1 MKTIRIATMAG
12 VMALPMLL
20 AGGLGLAHAEDVTI
34 GLATAQTGGLAF
46 ADQPS
51 LAGFKLAVDEINERG
66 GLGGKFKITLDV
78 KDTRSDTAATVQA
91 AQELVAAGVK
101 VLITPCDADPSIAA
115 GQISQPA
122 GIPTFTFCGSTP
134 TIPDA
139 VGDYMFGTYPA
150 DNAQAAI
157 LADFAV
163 SKGYKTGYI
172 LKSPDSA
179 YTLKLPEYFAQVFT
193 AKGGAIAGEGS
204 YTMGQQDFAAEV
216 TKIKALD
223 PQPDFIMTAAYE
235 PDFPAFIQ
243 QLRGAGI
250 TAPVIG
256 SDGIDSPTITGLGA
270 VADGVVHT
278 TAGYASEGSKLKAFY
293 DKFAEK
299 TGAAPETVYVAT
311 GYEIPY
317 ILDAAVAAAGTMD
330 GAALRDAIANLKD
343 VDGVTG
349 KITYAGTNRMP
360 SRDITLVEINGGT
373 RTPVLTATPDPVSV
387 PAP

>member
-1 MKTIRIATMAG
+1 MTSFRFA
-12 VMALPMLL
+12 ALASAMFFAASAAPAL
-20 AGGLGLAHAEDVTI
+20 AEDITI

-51 LAGFKLAVDEINERG
+51 LAGFKLAVDEINAKG
-66 GLGGKFKITLDV
+66 GLGGKYKITLDV
-78 KDTRSDTAATVQA
+78 KDTRTDTATTVQA

-122 GIPTFTFCGSTP
+122 QIPTFTFCGSTP
-134 TIPDA
+134 TITDA

-150 DNAQAAI
+150 DNAQATI
-157 LADFAV
+157 LAEHVIA
-163 SKGYKTGYI
+163 KGYKTGYI

-193 AKGGAIAGEGS
+193 KKGGQVVGEGS

-216 TKIKALD
+216 TKIKALN

-235 PDFPAFIQ
+235 PDFPAFLQ

-250 TAPVIG
+250 TSPVIG
-256 SDGIDSPTITGLGA
+256 SDGIDSPTTTGLGA
-270 VADGVVHT
+270 IADGIVHT
-278 TAGYASEGSKLKAFY
+278 TAGYPTEGSKLAAFY
-293 DKFAEK
+293 ESFKTA

-317 ILDAAVAAAGTMD
+317 IIDAAVTAAGTMD
-330 GAALRDAIANLKD
+330 GPALRDAIANLKD

-360 SRDITLVEINGGT
+360 SRDITLVEIQGGA
-373 RTPVLTATPDPVSV
+373 RKAVLVATPNPADV

>member
-1 MKTIRIATMAG
+1 MKTFRIALLTG
-12 VMALPMLL
+12 VMLAAAALS
-20 AGGLGLAHAEDVTI
+20 ARAEDVTI

-51 LAGFKLAVDEINERG
+51 LAGFKMAIEEINAKG
-66 GLGGKFKITLDV
+66 GLGGKYKVTLDI
-78 KDTRSDTAATVQA
+78 KDTRTDTAATVQA

-122 GIPTFTFCGSTP
+122 QIPTFTFCGTTP

-150 DNAQAAI
+150 DNGQATLLAEHAI
-157 LADFAV
+157 A
-163 SKGYKTGYI
+163 KGYKTAYV

-179 YTLKLPEYFAQVFT
+179 YTLKLPEYFAAVF
-193 AKGGAIAGEGS
+193 AKKGGSIAGEGT

-223 PQPDFIMTAAYE
+223 PQPDVIMTAAYE
-235 PDFPAFIQ
+235 PDFPAFLQ
-243 QLRGAGI
+243 QLRGAGV
-250 TAPVIG
+250 TAPVLG
-256 SDGIDSPTITGLGA
+256 SDGIDSPTTTGLGA
-270 VADGVVHT
+270 IADGIVHT
-278 TAGYASEGSKLKAFY
+278 TAGFPVEGSKLGAFY
-293 DKFAEK
+293 EK
-299 TGAAPETVYVAT
+299 YKAATGAAPETVYVAT
-311 GYEIPY
+311 GYEIPW

-330 GAALRDAIANLKD
+330 GPALRDAIANLKN
-343 VDGVTG
+343 VEVLTG
-349 KITYAGTNRMP
+349 KVTYAGTNRMP
-360 SRDITLVEINGGT
+360 SRDITLVEIQGGA
-373 RTPVLTATPDPVSV
+373 RKLVLTATPDPADV